1 MAGTKHFSQNKSG
14 GVTST
19 NLNEVTSAT
28 NGPSLGTRDFI
39 YKSIFINVSINTGAV
54 TVNIEAS
61 HNGFTWF
68 NIRSITYTAQ
78 VQKDLFSY
86 TSHFPFMR
94 TTTTTHSNATVT
106 TEITGGN

>member
-1 MAGTKHFSQNKSG
+1 MGTKHFSRYKSG

-19 NLNEVTSAT
+19 NLDEVTSAT
-28 NGPSLGTRDFI
+28 NGPSLGMRDI
-39 YKSIFINVSINTGAV
+39 IHKSVFINVSINSGAV

-61 HNGFTWF
+61 HNGSTWF
-68 NIRSITYTAQ
+68 NLRSKTYTAITA
-78 VQKDLFSY
+78 KDIFSY
-86 TSHFPFMR
+86 GSHFPFMR